1 MPDDY
6 RVLSPGG
13 REVVRKIGGWCVE
26 QQIQIEQIISSP
38 LVRAV
43 QTAEILS
50 GLVRPAKDIEIAL
63 PLMAGGS
70 AGLLLRWLP
79 LYQHLKSLA
88 LVGHE
93 PTVGVAVSALLN
105 LEKKISFSPGA
116 VCCLTFHGAD
126 QTPQASF
133 GWMIQPVV
141 DAKTKEISLK
151 TISTVEALL

>member
-1 MPDDY
+1 
-6 RVLSPGG
+6 
-13 REVVRKIGGWCVE
+13 VRKIGGWCVE

-38 LVRAV
+38 LIRAV

-50 GLVRPAKDIEIAL
+50 GLIHPAKGIRIAL
-63 PLMAGGS
+63 PLTAGGS
-70 AGLLLRWLP
+70 AGQLLRFLP
-79 LYQHLKSLA
+79 LHQHMKSLA

-93 PTVGVAVSALLN
+93 PTVGMTISALFN
-105 LEKKISFSPGA
+105 LGKKVTFSPGA
-116 VCCLTFHGAD
+116 ICCLSFHGAD

-151 TISTVEALL
+151 TISSVEALM

>member
-13 REVVRKIGGWCVE
+13 REVVRIIGGWCVE
-26 QQIQIEQIISSP
+26 QHIQIEQIISSP

-50 GLVRPAKDIEIAL
+50 GLIRPAKDIEIAL

-70 AGLLLRWLP
+70 AGQLLRFLP
-79 LYQHLKSLA
+79 LYQHVKSLA

-93 PTVGVAVSALLN
+93 PTVGMTISALFN
-105 LEKKISFSPGA
+105 LEKKVSFSAGA
-116 VCCLTFHGAD
+116 ICCLFFHGAD

-133 GWMIQPVV
+133 GWMIQPAV
-141 DAKTKEISLK
+141 DTKTKEISLK
-151 TISTVEALL
+151 TISSVEALL

>member
-13 REVVRKIGGWCVE
+13 REVVRTIGEWWVE
-26 QQIQIEQIISSP
+26 QRIQIEQIISSP

-50 GLVRPAKDIEIAL
+50 GLIRPMKDIEIAL

-70 AGLLLRWLP
+70 AGQLLRWLP
-79 LYQHLKSLA
+79 LHQHMKSLA

-93 PTVGVAVSALLN
+93 PTVGMTVSALLN
-105 LEKKISFSPGA
+105 LEKKVSFSPGA
-116 VCCLTFHGAD
+116 ICCLSFHGAD

-133 GWMIQPVV
+133 GWMIQPAV
-141 DAKTKEISLK
+141 DAKTKAISLK
-151 TISTVEALL
+151 TILSIEVLV